1 MPVREWCAVNGVN
14 LNTFYGNNENL
25 LWLDYYA
32 NVADVMLFTGCR
44 KSDYR
49 FVILNTE

>member
-1 MPVREWCAVNGVN
+1 MLIGGEIMG
-14 LNTFYGNNENL
+14 LFSNTKINIL
-25 LWLDYYA
+25 K